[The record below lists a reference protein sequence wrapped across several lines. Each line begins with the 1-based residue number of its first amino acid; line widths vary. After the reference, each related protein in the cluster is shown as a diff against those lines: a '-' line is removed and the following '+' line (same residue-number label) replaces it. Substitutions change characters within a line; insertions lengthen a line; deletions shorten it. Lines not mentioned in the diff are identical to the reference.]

1 MKRMLTVIGS
11 LIVALGTTF
20 ALAAP
25 ASANTAPTEYVPW
38 LQKSAQQCS
47 GITASLLAAQIH
59 AESDFRKNAVS
70 RSNAQGPA
78 QFIPS
83 TWAIWGVDA
92 DGDGKADPFSIPDA
106 VMTQG
111 RFMCHLLDRTT
122 SGVRAG
128 SLRGDPLDLAIAAYN
143 AGLGAVT
150 RAGGMPSGGAYTTET
165 QPYVQ
170 KIRLL
175 EPAYRYL
182 NTDAGP
188 LPAVPFVLPDFP
200 LEILDFGSIG
210 SLGAF
215 S

>member
-11 LIVALGTTF
+11 LIVALGT
-20 ALAAP
+20 ALALTAP

-106 VMTQG
+106 VTSQG
-111 RFMCHLLDRTT
+111 RFMCHLLAETT
-122 SGVRAG
+122 AGVNAG
-128 SLRGDPLDLAIAAYN
+128 RLRGHPLDLAIAGYH

-150 RAGGMPSGGAYTTET
+150 RAGGMPSGGKYTTET

-170 KIRLL
+170 KIRML
-175 EPAYRYL
+175 EPSYRYL
-182 NTDAGP
+182 NTGGDSIGIPAPP
-188 LPAVPFVLPDFP
+188 LVIPEEL
-200 LEILDFGSIG
+200 LDFGSLSSF
-210 SLGAF
+210 SLN
-215 S
+215 

>member
-1 MKRMLTVIGS
+1 MLTALGS
-11 LIVALGTTF
+11 LIVALGSTL

-38 LQKSAQQCS
+38 LQKSATQCS

-92 DGDGKADPFSIPDA
+92 DGDGRADPFSIPDA
-106 VMTQG
+106 VMSQG

-122 SGVRAG
+122 SGVRSG
-128 SLRGDPLDLAIAAYN
+128 QLRGDPLDLAIAAYN
-143 AGLGAVT
+143 AGLGAIT

-165 QPYVQ
+165 RPYVQ
-170 KIRLL
+170 KIRML
-175 EPAYRYL
+175 EPGYRYL
-182 NTDAGP
+182 NSGVSP
-188 LPAVPFVLPDFP
+188 LPTVPFVLPDLP
-200 LEILDFGSIG
+200 LDILDFGSIG
-210 SLGAF
+210 SLGEL